1 MKKWTD
7 FQTVFQKATNNYE
20 HTVLD
25 NLLKVH
31 VDKLISYA
39 EDNNIKFPVVPF
51 IPEGYADELIKWNKN
66 VSSFP
71 INKIH
76 AWVDDPKYKHSFSL
90 PISVMRDTDFP
101 SGMRQAFRLAFRRQ
115 YRVYDNNVTF
125 RIHKLNPGDL
135 VMLHY
140 DPVGKFTRP
149 GLSTKYTDKRAFL
162 FLSDHS
168 PGQVFYLGDD
178 TIEYK
183 KYDMY
188 TFNVQELLH
197 GSCNFGYESRYMM
210 IITWSEPKE

>member
-1 MKKWTD
+1 M
-7 FQTVFQKATNNYE
+7 KATNNYE

-39 EDNNIKFPVVPF
+39 EDNNIEFPVVTV
-51 IPEGYADELIKWNKN
+51 IPAGH
-66 VSSFP
+66 V
-71 INKIH
+71 
-76 AWVDDPKYKHSFSL
+76 
-90 PISVMRDTDFP
+90 SVMKDTDFP
-101 SGMRQAFRLAFRRQ
+101 SGMRCAFRLAFRKQ
-115 YRVYDNNVTF
+115 YRVYDNVATF
-125 RIHKLNPGDL
+125 QIQKLNPGDL
-135 VMLHY
+135 VMLHH
-140 DPVGKFTRP
+140 DPKFTRP

-162 FLSDHS
+162 FLTDQSL
-168 PGQVFYLGDD
+168 GQVFYLGDD

-197 GSCNFGYESRYMM
+197 GSCNFGYESCYMM